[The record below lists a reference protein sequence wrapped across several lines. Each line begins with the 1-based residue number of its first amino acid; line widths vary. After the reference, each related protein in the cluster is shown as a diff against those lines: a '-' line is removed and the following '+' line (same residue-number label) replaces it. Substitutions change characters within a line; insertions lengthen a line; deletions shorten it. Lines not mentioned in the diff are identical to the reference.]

1 MNLNFS
7 EETERNT
14 IEYLSHRV
22 EALEKE
28 LKLTKESLAELRK
41 MYVKAIITM

>member
-7 EETERNT
+7 EDTEKNT
-14 IEYLSHRV
+14 IEYLSYRV
-22 EALEKE
+22 EALERE
-28 LKLTKESLAELRK
+28 LKLTKESLADLRK